1 MKWEENRAPIPAPD
15 AIARRARQLA
25 NAHTAS
31 RMSRKRR
38 NTILSGPAE
47 KDLQVSVD
55 PDFDA
60 APARIDSLD
69 QIN

>member
-31 RMSRKRR
+31 KMGVRKRR
-38 NTILSGPAE
+38 INHNAFAPAV
-47 KDLQVSVD
+47 DSTVSVD

-60 APARIDSLD
+60 VPERLESLGEV
-69 QIN
+69 